1 MKPIFVMAVT
11 AALMIPAAAS
21 LAEGNPTAGKEK
33 ATACAGCHGPDG
45 NSTSPQFP
53 RLAGQYPDY
62 LVQALKEYQT
72 GERSNPIMKGM
83 AASLSPED
91 MADVAAYFSSQNGV
105 TATPERRLME
115 KY

>member
-1 MKPIFVMAVT
+1 MKLIFVMALT
-11 AALMIPAAAS
+11 TALMMPAAAT
-21 LAEGNPTAGKEK
+21 LADGNPTAGKEK
-33 ATACAGCHGPDG
+33 ATACAGCHGADG

-83 AASLSPED
+83 AASLSVDD
-91 MADVAAYFSSQNGV
+91 MADIAAYFSGQTGV
-105 TATPERRLME
+105 TATPERRLLE
-115 KY
+115 K